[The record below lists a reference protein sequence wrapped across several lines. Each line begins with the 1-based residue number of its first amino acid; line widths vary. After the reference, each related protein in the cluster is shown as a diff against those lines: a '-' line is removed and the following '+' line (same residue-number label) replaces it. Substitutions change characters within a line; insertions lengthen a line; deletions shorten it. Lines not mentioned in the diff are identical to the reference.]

1 MVGGLVVADDLTG
14 ACDTGHTFAAR
25 GHQTRVQIDREAP
38 AGDVDVLV
46 VDTDSRYEPP
56 EKAAESVR
64 ATIEDHPE
72 AVVYKKIDSTLR
84 GNLTAEI
91 DAALSA
97 VEAATNDAGQAIVA
111 PASPANG
118 RTTACGHH
126 LVAGA
131 LVTDTDSGQDSE
143 KGPKS
148 AHLPSLLAETT
159 YPVAHIGI
167 GTVTRGAP
175 AVANRLRELGEETR
189 IVTTDATHDAHLEA
203 VAAGAQ
209 RLDTPTVYAGSAG
222 LAEHVSLPP
231 ATGSEGVDDTVP
243 RAEPSP
249 PENAHGVLGIAGSVA
264 PATLDALEAVPT
276 DVLVSIDPAAA
287 IKRPA
292 VTAERAGERAR
303 GAIDRAGRAVVTA
316 ADEPEAVDRA
326 LEAGATVGLS
336 PRGTRDRIA
345 EALTAITAD
354 IVETGQPNGVFLTGG
369 DTASSVLDALEATAI
384 QLTGEAIETGIPL
397 ATVEG
402 GAVAGSAL
410 ITKAGAFGSTET
422 VVNCLDRLEAV

>member
-1 MVGGLVVADDLTG
+1 MLRGLVVADDLTG

-46 VDTDSRYEPP
+46 VDTDSRYDPP

-64 ATIEDHPE
+64 AAIKDHPE

-111 PASPANG
+111 PASPATG

-131 LVTDTDSGQDSE
+131 LVTDTDPGQDPE

-159 YPVAHIGI
+159 SPVAHIGI
-167 GTVTRGAP
+167 GTVARGAP
-175 AVANRLRELGEETR
+175 AVADRLRKLGDVPR
-189 IVTTDATHDAHLEA
+189 IITADATHDAHLKA

-222 LAEHVSLPP
+222 LAEHVSLAPVAGSNDTEP
-231 ATGSEGVDDTVP
+231 RTG
-243 RAEPSP
+243 PSP
-249 PENAHGVLGIAGSVA
+249 PDDANGVLGIAGSVA
-264 PATLDALEAVPT
+264 PETLDALETVPT

-287 IKRPA
+287 IENSA
-292 VTAERAGERAR
+292 ATVERAGNRAR
-303 GAIDRAGRAVVTA
+303 EAIDREGRAVVTA

-326 LEAGATVGLS
+326 LETGATAGLTPQES
-336 PRGTRDRIA
+336 RDRIT
-345 EALTAITAD
+345 EVLTAITED
-354 IVETGQPNGVFLTGG
+354 IVETGQPHGVFLTGG
-369 DTASSVLDALEATAI
+369 DTASSVLGALEATAI
-384 QLTGEAIETGIPL
+384 QLTGEAVETGIPL
-397 ATVEG
+397 ATLEG

-410 ITKAGAFGSTET
+410 ITKAGAFGSDET
-422 VVNCLDRLEAV
+422 VINCLDRLEAV

>member
-25 GHQTRVQIDREAP
+25 GYQTRVLIDREAT
-38 AGDVDVLV
+38 AETDVLV
-46 VDTDSRYEPP
+46 VDTDSRYDPP
-56 EKAAESVR
+56 EKAAESIR
-64 ATIEDHPE
+64 AAIDAHPT

-91 DAALSA
+91 DAALAA

-111 PASPANG
+111 PASPATG

-131 LVTDTDSGQDSE
+131 LVTDTDPGQDPE

-148 AHLPSLLAETT
+148 AHLPSLLVETT

-167 GTVTRGAP
+167 GTVARGAP
-175 AVANRLRELGEETR
+175 AVAERLRELGEEPR
-189 IVTTDATHDAHLEA
+189 IVTADATHAAHLKA
-203 VAAGAQ
+203 VAAGAR

-231 ATGSEGVDDTVP
+231 ATGVDHAEP
-243 RAEPSP
+243 RAGPSP
-249 PENAHGVLGIAGSVA
+249 PEDAHGVLGITGSVA
-264 PATLDALEAVPT
+264 PATLAALDAVPT

-287 IKRPA
+287 IKHPA
-292 VTAERAGERAR
+292 VTAERASDRACR
-303 GAIDRAGRAVVTA
+303 AIDREGRAVVTA

-326 LEAGATVGLS
+326 LEAGATAGLT
-336 PRGTRDRIA
+336 PQETRDRIA
-345 EALTAITAD
+345 EALTAITVD
-354 IVETGQPNGVFLTGG
+354 IVETGQPHGVFLTGG

-384 QLTGEAIETGIPL
+384 QLTGEAVETGIPL

-410 ITKAGAFGSTET
+410 ITKAGAFGSAET